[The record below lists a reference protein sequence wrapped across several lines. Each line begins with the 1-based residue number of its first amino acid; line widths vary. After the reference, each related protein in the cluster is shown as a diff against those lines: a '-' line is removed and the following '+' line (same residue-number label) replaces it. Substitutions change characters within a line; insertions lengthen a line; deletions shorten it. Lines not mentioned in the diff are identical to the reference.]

1 MDLARRAS
9 MMRGKFKEPH
19 DAWPLDGVAIESEFR
34 VKANP
39 VPRGGTVTYYT
50 GLVGLRLKGGGIRF
64 RCVDEACTLMY
75 ATASGAAQHRGFRHP
90 SPNALLRRAR
100 INAELIEA
108 GLEPIN
114 FEPPPVGV
122 SAPVVEPEPDDDGL
136 FDYVEPVLS
145 GAIVVPTAKR
155 RGRPPKQP
163 RSIEDTLDLMGPEVA
178 ETAKTSIDYLIESR
192 NANRAAYLETVKE
205 LERVTKERDH
215 LLEIFGKFRAMTLGI
230 EQMQMEIG
238 GTDNGQA
245 D

>member
-39 VPRGGTVTYYT
+39 VPRDGTTTYYT
-50 GLVGLRLKGGGIRF
+50 GVVGLRLKDGGGIRF

-108 GLEPIN
+108 GLEPID
-114 FEPPPVGV
+114 FEPPPVG
-122 SAPVVEPEPDDDGL
+122 APEPEPDAEGL
-136 FDYVEPVLS
+136 FDYKAPALS
-145 GAIVVPTAKR
+145 GAIVVPTARR

-192 NANRAAYLETVKE
+192 NANRAAYLETIKE

-230 EQMQMEIG
+230 EQMQIG
-238 GTDNGQA
+238 GTDNGQE